1 MKPPRSPDN
10 RRGHSDSTDSAARS
24 VGTSA
29 QTVREEAAL
38 AVGGGN
44 RSCRRARSLGGR
56 RSQRRRTDRTN
67 IAHFHHARCRILH
80 DYKVFDNYPG
90 TDHHRV
96 ERADTRADHD
106 GRSTSSS
113 CCADHDCRAASAAR
127 RCPRA
132 DYNGCDAGPACRAG
146 PRARSR
152 QRLLPELQ
160 GGQSGWCRA
169 PSSGRPRLQLRPG
182 PRWGRHRL
190 RKVGDPLSIRCRVG
204 WGGGICR
211 CSTAAVL
218 LRGTLRFGRG
228 LGLPGRRRGCGR
240 PGR

>member
-24 VGTSA
+24 VGASDQA
-29 QTVREEAAL
+29 VREEAAL

-44 RSCRRARSLGGR
+44 RSCRRTRSIGGR

-67 IAHFHHARCRILH
+67 TPNLHPRSRIIN
-80 DYKVFDNYPG
+80 DYKGFDNYPG

-96 ERADTRADHD
+96 ERADTRADHN
-106 GRSTSSS
+106 GRSTSGS
-113 CCADHDCRAASAAR
+113 CCADHDDRGASTAGCCA
-127 RCPRA
+127 RA
-132 DYNGCDAGPACRAG
+132 DHNGCNAGPACRAG

-160 GGQSGWCRA
+160 GGQSCWCRA
-169 PSSGRPRLQLRPG
+169 PSSGRSRLQLRPG
-182 PRWGRHRL
+182 PRWGRRRL

-218 LRGTLRFGRG
+218 LRVTLRFGRG